1 MSSNPTSPRDGPGP
15 GPGEL
20 PPGVASALSDPD
32 RPILLLVSASADD
45 AAARTAISLADARA
59 VDGRP
64 TILVDGAVTSPTLH
78 TRLGIE
84 NLEGLADVFLFGAS
98 LARVAN
104 RPAGH
109 AFDFIPA
116 GAYVPDPAGVMD
128 SARWGRIAT
137 EVAATGSLLLLFVPA
152 ATPGVGA
159 LSRRIGRA
167 LVLAD
172 DQGAAR
178 VAARLDRDCE
188 VLATV
193 APDVRRA
200 ASLDAVE
207 FTDVTSLEPLE
218 PLEPLG
224 PPIDEPIVFRNE
236 PSARAAPARLALLAA
251 LTVGLAVGGWFLYRE
266 YLAPAITTR
275 PVADAIPSPETP
287 VPAPRGDAVE
297 TPIPISVAVEAHQDL
312 TSARQRIDALRRAE
326 PNVDFYLAPVAV
338 SGGLYYRLLAGPL
351 ADREAGTALLQ
362 RLVDAGHKTAF
373 DTWAVRPTEYAFL
386 LGEFD
391 TRPEAAQRVED
402 LSGMEIPSYIVTVR
416 YDPGRPRYR
425 VYGGAFET
433 AVEAE
438 VMQELLENADLEATL
453 VPRTGEPIA

>member
-1 MSSNPTSPRDGPGP
+1 MSSNPTSPRDEPGP
-15 GPGEL
+15 GRGEL
-20 PPGVASALSDPD
+20 PAGVASALSDPD
-32 RPILLLVSASADD
+32 QPVLLLVSASADA
-45 AAARTAISLADARA
+45 AAARTAIALADARA
-59 VDGRP
+59 ADGLP
-64 TILVDGAVTSPTLH
+64 TILADGAVTSPTLH
-78 TRLGIE
+78 AGLGIE

-98 LARVAN
+98 LARVASQ
-104 RPAGH
+104 PAGH
-109 AFDFIPA
+109 DFDFIPA

-128 SARWGRIAT
+128 SSRWAQIAT
-137 EVAATGSLLLLFVPA
+137 EVEATGSLLLLFVPA

-159 LSRRIGRA
+159 LSRRIGSA
-167 LVLAD
+167 IVLAD
-172 DQGAAR
+172 ERGAAR
-178 VAARLDRDCE
+178 VAARLDRDCQ
-188 VLATV
+188 VIATV
-193 APDVRRA
+193 APDVRPGPPGEPA
-200 ASLDAVE
+200 DPVAV
-207 FTDVTSLEPLE
+207 PAR
-218 PLEPLG
+218 LG
-224 PPIDEPIVFRNE
+224 PPITEPIVFRNE
-236 PSARAAPARLALLAA
+236 PSTRAAPARLALLAVLA
-251 LTVGLAVGGWFLYRE
+251 LALAVGGWFLYQE
-266 YLAPAITTR
+266 YLAPAATSP
-275 PVADAIPSPETP
+275 PVAGAGATPETP
-287 VPAPRGDAVE
+287 VPTPRGEAVE

-312 TSARQRIDALRRAE
+312 TSAHQRIEALRRAE

-391 TRPEAAQRVED
+391 TRPEAAQRVEE
-402 LSGMEIPSYIVTVR
+402 LAGMEIPSYVVTVR

-438 VMQELLENADLEATL
+438 VMQELLENADLEAAL

>member
-1 MSSNPTSPRDGPGP
+1 MSSNPISPRDGPGP
-15 GPGEL
+15 GRGEL
-20 PPGVASALSDPD
+20 PSGVASALSDPD

-45 AAARTAISLADARA
+45 AAARTAISLADDRA

-104 RPAGH
+104 RPAAH

-128 SARWGRIAT
+128 SARWGQIAT
-137 EVAATGSLLLLFVPA
+137 EVAATGSLLLVFVPA

-167 LVLAD
+167 IVIAD

-178 VAARLDRDCE
+178 VAARLDRDCQ

-200 ASLDAVE
+200 PSLDDVD
-207 FTDVTSLEPLE
+207 FTDVT

-236 PSARAAPARLALLAA
+236 PSARAAPARLALLGA
-251 LTVGLAVGGWFLYRE
+251 LTVGLAIGGWFLYQE
-266 YLAPAITTR
+266 YLAPATTSR
-275 PVADAIPSPETP
+275 PVADAIPPSETP
-287 VPAPRGDAVE
+287 VPAPRGEAME

-391 TRPEAAQRVED
+391 TRPEAARRVEE
-402 LSGMEIPSYIVTVR
+402 LAGMEIPSYIVTVR